1 MTHKTHRLRAWIR
14 KRVPKQRRRDLIVAF
29 VHHKGWYDQ
38 GTRIMASLRLVEIT
52 DVAILMGIFK
62 YLFGENLSMW
72 WVGLFGVVYYAAR
85 TYAHWWLGR
94 FWEHNKGWDIHA
106 TWNAKRVE
114 PGRQVI
120 VNVDELAD
128 AVAGRLAQQ
137 DPFNRLLE
145 EGETC
150 QE

>member
-1 MTHKTHRLRAWIR
+1 MSYRPNRLRGWIR
-14 KRVPKQRRRDLIVAF
+14 KKVPKQKRRDLIEAF

-38 GTRIMASLRLVEIT
+38 GLRILASFRLVQIT
-52 DVAILMGIFK
+52 DVAILMAVFRYIA
-62 YLFGENLSMW
+62 GENVSIW
-72 WVGLFGVVYYAAR
+72 WVVAFGAAYYIGR
-85 TYAHWWLGR
+85 TYLHWWLGR

-106 TWNAKRVE
+106 KWNASRVE

-128 AVAGRLAQQ
+128 AVALRLAPA

-145 EGETC
+145 EEK
-150 QE
+150 ER